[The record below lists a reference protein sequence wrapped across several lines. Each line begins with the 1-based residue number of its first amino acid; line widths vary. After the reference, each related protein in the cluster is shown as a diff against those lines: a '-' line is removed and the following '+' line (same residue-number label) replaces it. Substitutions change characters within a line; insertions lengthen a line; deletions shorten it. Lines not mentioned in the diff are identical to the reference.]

1 LEVSTN
7 GTTWTT
13 LKTFTGT
20 SSYWSSELIDL
31 SAYAHTANIMIRF
44 NAKNYANLL
53 WAIDDVFVHG
63 IYINGPAPTQTPTS
77 GSAPTKTP
85 TSGPAPTQTPTSGPA
100 PTQTPTSGPYPTQE
114 PTSELEPGETIF
126 LPLVMKN

>member
-20 SSYWSSELIDL
+20 SSYWSSESIDL
-31 SAYAHTANIMIRF
+31 SAYAHTANIMLRF

-53 WAIDDVFVHG
+53 WAIDEVFVHG
-63 IYINGPAPTQTPTS
+63 SFIP
-77 GSAPTKTP
+77 
-85 TSGPAPTQTPTSGPA
+85 
-100 PTQTPTSGPYPTQE
+100 
-114 PTSELEPGETIF
+114 ELEVGNQKIF
-126 LPLVMKN
+126 LPLVTRN